1 MDPHKT
7 NNTQTPPRASAAP
20 AGERGEAGAEEHD
33 PRRPRVR
40 IARIFDAPF
49 SSSTPAT
56 FIMGR
61 RVTLSQ
67 DDEPTQQPEKRKR
80 APTPQGSILVE
91 SDDDDAPTVDETT
104 PEYTAAKSG
113 VPSSERADAAGR
125 RGAASAGARAGGR
138 AGARAGDGRRRGRHG
153 DTLDE
158 EVAEITANTPAPA
171 TRTVDFSLLNMQAQL
186 DGLRDAVAPL
196 PPLQQAGVQYLD
208 TTAIGEIL
216 DARIAP
222 SVCNFVKKTA
232 ELNDLVFG
240 GLQVGYTPNEKTT
253 YESVCGK
260 HLYTFPNQ
268 DYCDDKNN
276 LVMMKPNCS
285 MNGGPVFIERSN
297 HPHKLCSVIPAFSL
311 DGGMNPAAMHL
322 DSNNHKNVA
331 GGKGLLKVAWKFVT
345 GLYRWPVRH
354 HAAKSY
360 DGLIGQ
366 TEFCEWCANEGY
378 LLDIDGNF
386 CMCEI
391 AKGNMPTVEKL
402 DDDFLPD
409 KALGPGGYMQ
419 RAPAANHKGKLRRPN
434 FTFEHGPSRSSF
446 EHDVTVP

>member
-1 MDPHKT
+1 
-7 NNTQTPPRASAAP
+7 
-20 AGERGEAGAEEHD
+20 
-33 PRRPRVR
+33 
-40 IARIFDAPF
+40 
-49 SSSTPAT
+49 
-56 FIMGR
+56 
-61 RVTLSQ
+61 
-67 DDEPTQQPEKRKR
+67 
-80 APTPQGSILVE
+80 
-91 SDDDDAPTVDETT
+91 
-104 PEYTAAKSG
+104 
-113 VPSSERADAAGR
+113 
-125 RGAASAGARAGGR
+125 
-138 AGARAGDGRRRGRHG
+138 
-153 DTLDE
+153 
-158 EVAEITANTPAPA
+158 
-171 TRTVDFSLLNMQAQL
+171 MQAQL
-186 DGLRDAVAPL
+186 DDFGDAVAPL

-285 MNGGPVFIERSN
+285 MNEFCHIVHPARVFCGTNSPGQPGDWSLFNLLVGGPVFIERSN

-331 GGKGLLKVAWKFVT
+331 GGKGLLKVAWKFVR

-354 HAAKSY
+354 HAAKSC

-366 TEFCEWCANEGY
+366 TGSRGGANE
-378 LLDIDGNF
+378 
-386 CMCEI
+386 
-391 AKGNMPTVEKL
+391 AP
-402 DDDFLPD
+402 
-409 KALGPGGYMQ
+409 PGHRRQ
-419 RAPAANHKGKLRRPN
+419 LRVVCN
-434 FTFEHGPSRSSF
+434 C
-446 EHDVTVP
+446 

>member
-1 MDPHKT
+1 
-7 NNTQTPPRASAAP
+7 
-20 AGERGEAGAEEHD
+20 
-33 PRRPRVR
+33 
-40 IARIFDAPF
+40 
-49 SSSTPAT
+49 
-56 FIMGR
+56 
-61 RVTLSQ
+61 
-67 DDEPTQQPEKRKR
+67 
-80 APTPQGSILVE
+80 
-91 SDDDDAPTVDETT
+91 
-104 PEYTAAKSG
+104 
-113 VPSSERADAAGR
+113 
-125 RGAASAGARAGGR
+125 
-138 AGARAGDGRRRGRHG
+138 
-153 DTLDE
+153 
-158 EVAEITANTPAPA
+158 
-171 TRTVDFSLLNMQAQL
+171 MQAQL
-186 DGLRDAVAPL
+186 DDFGDAVAPL

-268 DYCDDKNN
+268 DYYDDKNN

-285 MNGGPVFIERSN
+285 MNEFCHIVHPARVFCGTNSPGQPGDWSLFNLLVGGPVFIERSN
-297 HPHKLCSVIPAFSL
+297 HPHKLYSVIPAFSL

-331 GGKGLLKVAWKFVT
+331 GGKGLLKVAWKFVP

-386 CMCEI
+386 YVVCNYWKYRDTYAQLSECINRFGKLRDTPRGHRLDAFERFLGGCAAEVKHKGNLKHIPLFLITNMYVATDDKQMHTTEGGLEKKRMVLTTHERARNGIEVLYTLNQMCEI

-419 RAPAANHKGKLRRPN
+419 RAPAANHKGKRCN
-434 FTFEHGPSRSSF
+434 YYKS
-446 EHDVTVP
+446 

>member
-1 MDPHKT
+1 
-7 NNTQTPPRASAAP
+7 
-20 AGERGEAGAEEHD
+20 
-33 PRRPRVR
+33 
-40 IARIFDAPF
+40 
-49 SSSTPAT
+49 
-56 FIMGR
+56 
-61 RVTLSQ
+61 
-67 DDEPTQQPEKRKR
+67 
-80 APTPQGSILVE
+80 
-91 SDDDDAPTVDETT
+91 
-104 PEYTAAKSG
+104 
-113 VPSSERADAAGR
+113 
-125 RGAASAGARAGGR
+125 
-138 AGARAGDGRRRGRHG
+138 
-153 DTLDE
+153 
-158 EVAEITANTPAPA
+158 
-171 TRTVDFSLLNMQAQL
+171 MQAQL
-186 DGLRDAVAPL
+186 DDFGDAVAPL

-268 DYCDDKNN
+268 DYYDDKNN

-285 MNGGPVFIERSN
+285 MNEFCHIVHPARVFCGTNSPGQPGDWSLFNLLVGGPVFIERSN
-297 HPHKLCSVIPAFSL
+297 HPHKLYSVIPAFSL

-331 GGKGLLKVAWKFVT
+331 GGKGLLKVAWKFVP
-345 GLYRWPVRH
+345 GLYRWPLSECINRFGKLRDTPRGH
-354 HAAKSY
+354 RLDAFERLLGGCAAEVKHKGNLKHIPLFLITNMY
-360 DGLIGQ
+360 VATDDKQMHTTEGGLEKKRMVLTTHERARNGIEVLYTLNQ
-366 TEFCEWCANEGY
+366 
-378 LLDIDGNF
+378 
-386 CMCEI
+386 MCEI

-419 RAPAANHKGKLRRPN
+419 RAPAANHKGKRCN
-434 FTFEHGPSRSSF
+434 YSKS
-446 EHDVTVP
+446 